1 MDLVRNLLFV
11 LPSRVGDAAA
21 WFPPLLARVAVG
33 WTFVL
38 TGWGKLG
45 DIGSV
50 VEFFREL
57 GIPYPELQAP
67 FVASVELV
75 CGVLLVAGLMSRIA
89 ALPLI
94 GTMVVAIA
102 TAQWPNVS
110 SFGDLYGLSE
120 FLYIVIFAWI
130 AAAGPGPVAL
140 DTVVAR
146 AIERDSARK
155 VAGDSARKLARDSAR
170 KVAGENDH
178 RLARSTVSSARS
190 LA

>member
-1 MDLVRNLLFV
+1 MMDLVRNLLFV
-11 LPSRVGDAAA
+11 LPSRAGDAAA
-21 WFPPLLARVAVG
+21 WLPPLLARVAVG

-75 CGVLLVAGLMSRIA
+75 CGALLVAGLLSRIA

-102 TAQWPNVS
+102 TAQWQNVS

-140 DTVVAR
+140 DTVIVR
-146 AIERDSARK
+146 AIDRDRAREL
-155 VAGDSARKLARDSAR
+155 AGDQVPGLVRT
-170 KVAGENDH
+170 G
-178 RLARSTVSSARS
+178 VSSARS

>member
-1 MDLVRNLLFV
+1 MPTPEEKPMDLVRNLLYV
-11 LPSRVGDAAA
+11 LPSRVGNAAA

-33 WTFVL
+33 WTFAL

-75 CGVLLVAGLMSRIA
+75 CGAMLVVGLLSRLA

-102 TAQWPNVS
+102 TAQWQNVS
-110 SFGDLYGLSE
+110 SFGDLFGLSE

-140 DTVVAR
+140 DTIVTRV
-146 AIERDSARK
+146 IERRGDRTRESA
-155 VAGDSARKLARDSAR
+155 LAPSGGSDR
-170 KVAGENDH
+170 
-178 RLARSTVSSARS
+178 RLGRAAVPSARS

>member
-1 MDLVRNLLFV
+1 MELVRNLFYV
-11 LPSRVGDAAA
+11 LPSRVGTMAA
-21 WFPPLLARVAVG
+21 WLPPLVARIAVG
-33 WTFVL
+33 WTFAF
-38 TGWGKLG
+38 TGWGKLQ

-75 CGVLLVAGLMSRIA
+75 CGSLLVAGLFSRIA

-102 TAQWPNVS
+102 TAQWGNVS
-110 SFGDLYGLSE
+110 SLGDLYGLSE

-130 AAAGPGPVAL
+130 AASGPGPVAL
-140 DTVVAR
+140 DSIVEPALDR
-146 AIERDSARK
+146 ESPAA
-155 VAGDSARKLARDSAR
+155 A
-170 KVAGENDH
+170 
-178 RLARSTVSSARS
+178 VSSARS
-190 LA
+190 FA